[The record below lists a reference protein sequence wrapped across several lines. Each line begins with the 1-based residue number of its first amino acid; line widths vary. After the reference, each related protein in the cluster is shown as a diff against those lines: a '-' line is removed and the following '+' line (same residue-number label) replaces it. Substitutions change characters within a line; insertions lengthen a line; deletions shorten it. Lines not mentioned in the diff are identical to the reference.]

1 MSSMRDT
8 NLAYGAGEHPVHGT
22 WLSVDVVALTEDSPA
37 RISLVT
43 RKGTPHR
50 GSTTLPGG
58 LLAAWDGETV
68 VDAAIRIVRDK
79 VGVEVVDGAVAIL
92 DVVSDPNRDERGH
105 TVSILVVVRIPAG
118 TPGAVPLGDVPA
130 GMPFRHNMLLDLGL
144 RRLRERLL
152 VERDTTLAVL
162 GSVTT
167 VPRVTDV
174 MRGIFPRPL
183 TDSGVRSR
191 MDRSGI
197 YIRDENRVL
206 RPRIGRPQS
215 VYYLSPQH
223 I

>member
-37 RISLVT
+37 RISLIT
-43 RKGTPHR
+43 RKGTPHS

-58 LLAAWDGETV
+58 LLAAWGGETV
-68 VDAAIRIVRDK
+68 EDAALRIVRDK
-79 VGVEVVDGAVAIL
+79 VGVEVVDDAVAIL

-118 TPGAVPLGDVPA
+118 TPGAVPIGSVPT
-130 GMPFRHNMLLDLGL
+130 GMPFQHNTLLDLGL

-162 GSVTT
+162 GPVTT

-174 MRGIFPRPL
+174 MRGISLRPL
-183 TDSGVRSR
+183 SDNGVRSR